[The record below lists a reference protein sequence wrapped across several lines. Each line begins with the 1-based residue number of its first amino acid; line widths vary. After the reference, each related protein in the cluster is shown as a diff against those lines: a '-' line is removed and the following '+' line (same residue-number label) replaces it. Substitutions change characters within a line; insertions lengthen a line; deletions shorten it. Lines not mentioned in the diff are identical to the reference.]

1 MASVG
6 GAAAAGFVGPIIG
19 KYLPAS
25 LGASPVGRIIGAA
38 AVGAVGYMALKR
50 VNRNAAL
57 AFAAAA
63 IAPEVTGALGRT
75 VAGVNGFDG
84 YGEPDGVNY
93 LPYGVDGFDDGED
106 LDGFDDGE
114 DLEGLGELDEDYA
127 DVS

>member
-75 VAGVNGFDG
+75 VAGVNGF
-84 YGEPDGVNY
+84 EPDGQNY
-93 LPYGVDGFDDGED
+93 LPYGVDGFDGFDDGED
-106 LDGFDDGE
+106 LDGFDDDD
-114 DLEGLGELDEDYA
+114 DLEGLGELDEDFA